1 MGVAGYD
8 TLGDLGPGIQLVR
21 VEVAEFEA
29 GDEKTAQTT
38 VEVSLFDITPLDR
51 CGQVL
56 VFGAAL
62 HIGTGKHG
70 LGTCLGTILSRVVPT
85 GQEVADGTAV
95 TGNDAVEPPL
105 VAQDLLFVTG
115 LTATGLT
122 IDALVG
128 AHDFG
133 HLALL
138 YKGFEGREV
147 GFPKVTLG
155 EILYIKGMA
164 VPLRAAM
171 HGEVLGAGEELA
183 IAIGSRAS
191 LTG

>member
-1 MGVAGYD
+1 M
-8 TLGDLGPGIQLVR
+8 
-21 VEVAEFEA
+21 
-29 GDEKTAQTT
+29 
-38 VEVSLFDITPLDR
+38 
-51 CGQVL
+51 
-56 VFGAAL
+56 
-62 HIGTGKHG
+62 
-70 LGTCLGTILSRVVPT
+70 PT

-155 EILYIKGMA
+155 EILYIKGIGMA